1 MAGPRN
7 SSGEVTCID
16 GHLEVRRQQV
26 REHLAQ
32 HLERLA
38 ARLRSDETDPLAVA
52 AVVVLADGSRLTEV
66 CYGDSLGGLALAA
79 SLATMERDIADA
91 E

>member
-1 MAGPRN
+1 MAGSRDNP
-7 SSGEVTCID
+7 GEVTCID

-38 ARLRSDETDPLAVA
+38 ARLREEQTDPLAVA
-52 AVVVLADGSRLTEV
+52 AVVVLADGGRLTEV
-66 CYGDSLGGLALAA
+66 CYGDALGGLALAA
-79 SLATMERDIADA
+79 SLATLERDIADS